1 MRISD
6 WSSDVCSSDLKGLA
20 LVLVGK
26 ASVSSFTTASGKSGR
41 RATFTKVSAV
51 QPQSPVLDRRIASRL
66 RYVREGWHRPITNK
80 ERQEYRAEANAALI
94 RAGQFE
100 VRAEQGA
107 TAFAALG
114 AVENAFARQDASW
127 DRLGVSASST
137 FPMGMRFVQNPLYAV
152 ALAAFQRVVALEQTK
167 DIDGDT
173 LEKLRPPN
181 NLHARHPY

>member
-6 WSSDVCSSDLKGLA
+6 WSSDVCSSDL
-20 LVLVGK
+20 
-26 ASVSSFTTASGKSGR
+26 
-41 RATFTKVSAV
+41 TFTKVSAV

-114 AVENAFARQDASW
+114 RSEEHTSELQS
-127 DRLGVSASST
+127 L
-137 FPMGMRFVQNPLYAV
+137 MRISYAV
-152 ALAAFQRVVALEQTK
+152 SCLTK
-167 DIDGDT
+167 KKT
-173 LEKLRPPN
+173 KT
-181 NLHARHPY
+181 AQ

>member
-80 ERQEYRAEANAALI
+80 ERQEYRAEVNAALI
-94 RAGQFE
+94 RAGKSE

-107 TAFAALG
+107 PAFAAPG
-114 AVENAFARQDASW
+114 AVEDAFARP
-127 DRLGVSASST
+127 DRTEESGV
-137 FPMGMRFVQNPLYAV
+137 GKEGGR
-152 ALAAFQRVVALEQTK
+152 
-167 DIDGDT
+167 
-173 LEKLRPPN
+173 
-181 NLHARHPY
+181 

>member
-1 MRISD
+1 MILRPP
-6 WSSDVCSSDLKGLA
+6 
-20 LVLVGK
+20 
-26 ASVSSFTTASGKSGR
+26 VSTRTHTLFPYTTLCRS
-41 RATFTKVSAV
+41 TKVSAV

-114 AVENAFARQDASW
+114 AV
-127 DRLGVSASST
+127 DRKSTRLNSS
-137 FPMGMRFVQNPLYAV
+137 
-152 ALAAFQRVVALEQTK
+152 
-167 DIDGDT
+167 
-173 LEKLRPPN
+173 
-181 NLHARHPY
+181 H

>member
-6 WSSDVCSSDLKGLA
+6 WSSDVCSSDLC
-20 LVLVGK
+20 
-26 ASVSSFTTASGKSGR
+26 AS
-41 RATFTKVSAV
+41 
-51 QPQSPVLDRRIASRL
+51 L

-137 FPMGMRFVQNPLYAV
+137 FPMGLRFVQNPIYAGP
-152 ALAAFQRVVALEQTK
+152 LAAFQRGIGTAC
-167 DIDGDT
+167 GG
-173 LEKLRPPN
+173 
-181 NLHARHPY
+181 